1 MYLLILILI
10 LYINTQEPE
19 EKISCSLNTICDDC
33 QFCEDY
39 SNCNFFNIFCYQN
52 NSGDYMRNE
61 ELQNN
66 LSLYYKNDR
75 VINSFCNSRS
85 LTLNKAQKSFNIF
98 ESPSNTLNNI
108 FTKSFH
114 CEYYVTNKYYLEHNT
129 DQAKINF
136 EVKNSE
142 KSQIKFFIMFIYK
155 SGNSWRFFRYNDTQL
170 RNSSFTRVLDKISEF
185 QILLDFFSI
194 DTTEEINEYLVLS
207 ISTDNPSEKMKV
219 IYIIIIV
226 ILCFFILL
234 VIGLVI
240 LYFCLKRKMILEQE
254 RRVREEEERNNEQ
267 KRLVEDF
274 LKNDLIKEIF
284 SERINVND
292 CDSCTICCENFIAG
306 QSEVSITPCFHVFHY
321 DCIYKWIKEKINN
334 PCCPNCNFQFTEY
347 MKNPVKIE
355 VKRKENSS
363 DNLISK
369 VNNEGDIN
377 KKNVNFG
384 IGNEI
389 IENNNNN
396 DLLNSEQL
404 RINNKIKEEN
414 NENDKNDEND
424 NSIHIT
430 DEENKEE

>member
-10 LYINTQEPE
+10 LYIKTQDPE
-19 EKISCSLNTICDDC
+19 EKVSCSLNTVCSDC
-33 QFCEDY
+33 EFCQDY

-61 ELQNN
+61 DLQNN

-75 VINSFCNSRS
+75 DINSFCNSRS
-85 LTLNKAQKSFNIF
+85 ITLNKAQKSFNIF

-114 CEYYVTNKYYLEHNT
+114 CEYYITNKYYLEHST
-129 DQAKINF
+129 DQAKINI
-136 EVKNSE
+136 EIKNSV

-155 SGNSWRFFRYNDTQL
+155 TGNSWRFFRYNDTQI

-185 QILLDFFSI
+185 QILLDFFSL
-194 DTTEEINEYLVLS
+194 DTTEEINEYLSLS

-219 IYIIIIV
+219 IYIVIIV
-226 ILCFFILL
+226 ILCFFLLL
-234 VIGLVI
+234 VIALVI
-240 LYFCLKRKMILEQE
+240 LYYYLRRKMILEQE
-254 RRVREEEERNNEQ
+254 RRIEEQEEKNREQ

-274 LKNDLIKEIF
+274 LKNDLKKEIF
-284 SERINVND
+284 NEKTKIND
-292 CDSCTICCENFIAG
+292 CDSCTICCDEFIVG

-355 VKRKENSS
+355 VKRREKSS
-363 DNLISK
+363 NELISK
-369 VNNEGDIN
+369 ENENNEG
-377 KKNVNFG
+377 NVNVN

-389 IENNNNN
+389 NENNNN
-396 DLLNSEQL
+396 LLNSEQL
-404 RINNKIKEEN
+404 RIKNQTKEEN
-414 NENDKNDEND
+414 NVNDNDND
-424 NSIHIT
+424 NSIHIS
-430 DEENKEE
+430 EEDNKE

>member
-10 LYINTQEPE
+10 LILYIKTQDPE
-19 EKISCSLNTICDDC
+19 EKVSCSLNTVCSDC
-33 QFCEDY
+33 EFCQDY

-61 ELQNN
+61 DLQNN

-75 VINSFCNSRS
+75 DINSFCNSRS
-85 LTLNKAQKSFNIF
+85 ITLNKAQKSFNIF

-114 CEYYVTNKYYLEHNT
+114 CEYYVTNKYYLEHST
-129 DQAKINF
+129 DQAKINI
-136 EVKNSE
+136 EIKNSE

-155 SGNSWRFFRYNDTQL
+155 TGNSWRFFRYNDTQI

-185 QILLDFFSI
+185 QILLDFFSL
-194 DTTEEINEYLVLS
+194 DTTEEINEYLSLS

-219 IYIIIIV
+219 IYIVIIV
-226 ILCFFILL
+226 ILCFFALL
-234 VIGLVI
+234 VIVLVI
-240 LYFCLKRKMILEQE
+240 LYYYLRRKMILEQE
-254 RRVREEEERNNEQ
+254 RRIEEQEEKNREQ

-274 LKNDLIKEIF
+274 LKNDLKKEIF
-284 SERINVND
+284 NERTKIND
-292 CDSCTICCENFIAG
+292 CDSCTICCDEFIVG

-355 VKRKENSS
+355 VKRREKSS
-363 DNLISK
+363 NELISK
-369 VNNEGDIN
+369 EDNKIDNNDR
-377 KKNVNFG
+377 NVNVNV
-384 IGNEI
+384 GNEI
-389 IENNNNN
+389 NENNNN
-396 DLLNSEQL
+396 LLNSEQL
-404 RINNKIKEEN
+404 RIKNQTKEEN
-414 NENDKNDEND
+414 NDNDND
-424 NSIHIT
+424 NSIHIS
-430 DEENKEE
+430 EEDNKE

>member
-1 MYLLILILI
+1 M
-10 LYINTQEPE
+10 
-19 EKISCSLNTICDDC
+19 
-33 QFCEDY
+33 
-39 SNCNFFNIFCYQN
+39 
-52 NSGDYMRNE
+52 
-61 ELQNN
+61 
-66 LSLYYKNDR
+66 
-75 VINSFCNSRS
+75 
-85 LTLNKAQKSFNIF
+85 
-98 ESPSNTLNNI
+98 
-108 FTKSFH
+108 
-114 CEYYVTNKYYLEHNT
+114 EHNT

-254 RRVREEEERNNEQ
+254 RRVREEEEKNNEQ

-274 LKNDLIKEIF
+274 LKNDLKKEIF
-284 SERINVND
+284 SERININD

-306 QSEVSITPCFHVFHY
+306 QSEVSITPCLHVFHY

-377 KKNVNFG
+377 KKNVNIG

-389 IENNNNN
+389 IENNNI
-396 DLLNSEQL
+396 DLPNSEQL
-404 RINNKIKEEN
+404 RIQNK
-414 NENDKNDEND
+414 
-424 NSIHIT
+424 SF
-430 DEENKEE
+430 

>member
-10 LYINTQEPE
+10 LYIKTQEPE
-19 EKISCSLNTICDDC
+19 EKVSCSLNTVCSDC
-33 QFCEDY
+33 EFCQDY

-61 ELQNN
+61 DLQNN

-75 VINSFCNSRS
+75 DINSFCNSRS
-85 LTLNKAQKSFNIF
+85 ITLNKAQKSFNIF

-114 CEYYVTNKYYLEHNT
+114 CEFYVTNKYYLEHST
-129 DQAKINF
+129 DQAKINI
-136 EVKNSE
+136 EIKNSE

-155 SGNSWRFFRYNDTQL
+155 TGNSWRFFRYNDTQI

-185 QILLDFFSI
+185 QILLDFFSL
-194 DTTEEINEYLVLS
+194 DTTEEINEYLSLS

-219 IYIIIIV
+219 IYIVIIV
-226 ILCFFILL
+226 ILCFFLLL
-234 VIGLVI
+234 VIALVI
-240 LYFCLKRKMILEQE
+240 LYYYLRRKMILEQE
-254 RRVREEEERNNEQ
+254 RRIEEQEEKNREQ

-274 LKNDLIKEIF
+274 LKNDLKKEIF
-284 SERINVND
+284 NERTKIND
-292 CDSCTICCENFIAG
+292 CDSCTICCEDFIVG

-355 VKRKENSS
+355 VKRREKSS
-363 DNLISK
+363 SELISK
-369 VNNEGDIN
+369 EDNKIDNNDR
-377 KKNVNFG
+377 NVNVNV
-384 IGNEI
+384 GNEI
-389 IENNNNN
+389 NENNNN
-396 DLLNSEQL
+396 LLNSEQL
-404 RINNKIKEEN
+404 RIKNQTKEEN
-414 NENDKNDEND
+414 NDNVNGND
-424 NSIHIT
+424 NSIHIS
-430 DEENKEE
+430 EEDNKE

>member
-10 LYINTQEPE
+10 LYIKTQEPE
-19 EKISCSLNTICDDC
+19 EKVSCSLNTVCSDC
-33 QFCEDY
+33 EFCQDY

-61 ELQNN
+61 DLQNN

-75 VINSFCNSRS
+75 DINSFCNSRS
-85 LTLNKAQKSFNIF
+85 ITLNKAQKSFNIF

-114 CEYYVTNKYYLEHNT
+114 CEFYVTNKYYLEHNT
-129 DQAKINF
+129 DQAKINI
-136 EVKNSE
+136 ELKNSE

-155 SGNSWRFFRYNDTQL
+155 TGNSWRFFRYNDTQI

-185 QILLDFFSI
+185 QILLDFFSL
-194 DTTEEINEYLVLS
+194 DTTEEINEYLSLS

-219 IYIIIIV
+219 IYIVIIV
-226 ILCFFILL
+226 ILCFFLLL
-234 VIGLVI
+234 VIALVI
-240 LYFCLKRKMILEQE
+240 LYYYLRRKMILEQE
-254 RRVREEEERNNEQ
+254 RRIEEQEEKNREQ

-274 LKNDLIKEIF
+274 LKNDLKKEIF
-284 SERINVND
+284 NERTKIND
-292 CDSCTICCENFIAG
+292 CDSCTICCDEFIVG

-355 VKRKENSS
+355 VKRREKSS
-363 DNLISK
+363 NELISK
-369 VNNEGDIN
+369 EDNKIDNNDR
-377 KKNVNFG
+377 NVNVNV
-384 IGNEI
+384 GNEI
-389 IENNNNN
+389 NENNNN
-396 DLLNSEQL
+396 LLNSEQL
-404 RINNKIKEEN
+404 RIKNQTKEEN
-414 NENDKNDEND
+414 NDNVND
-424 NSIHIT
+424 NSIHIS
-430 DEENKEE
+430 EEDNKE

>member
-10 LYINTQEPE
+10 LYIKTQEPE
-19 EKISCSLNTICDDC
+19 EKVSCSLNTVCSDC
-33 QFCEDY
+33 EFCQDY

-61 ELQNN
+61 DLQNN

-75 VINSFCNSRS
+75 DINSFCNSRS
-85 LTLNKAQKSFNIF
+85 ITLNKAQKSFNIF

-114 CEYYVTNKYYLEHNT
+114 CEYYVTNKYYLEHST
-129 DQAKINF
+129 DQAKINI
-136 EVKNSE
+136 EIKNSE

-155 SGNSWRFFRYNDTQL
+155 TGNSWRFFRYNDTQI

-185 QILLDFFSI
+185 QILLDFFSL
-194 DTTEEINEYLVLS
+194 DTTEEINEYLSLS

-219 IYIIIIV
+219 IYIVIIV
-226 ILCFFILL
+226 ILCFFAFL
-234 VIGLVI
+234 VIALVI
-240 LYFCLKRKMILEQE
+240 LYYYLRRKMILEQE
-254 RRVREEEERNNEQ
+254 RRIEEQEEKNREQ

-274 LKNDLIKEIF
+274 LKNDLKKEIF
-284 SERINVND
+284 NERTKIND
-292 CDSCTICCENFIAG
+292 CDSCTICCDDVIVG
-306 QSEVSITPCFHVFHY
+306 QSEVSITQCFHVFHY

-355 VKRKENSS
+355 VKRREKSS
-363 DNLISK
+363 NELISK
-369 VNNEGDIN
+369 EDNKIDNNDR
-377 KKNVNFG
+377 NVNVNVN

-389 IENNNNN
+389 NENNNN
-396 DLLNSEQL
+396 LLNSEQI
-404 RINNKIKEEN
+404 RIKNQTKEEN
-414 NENDKNDEND
+414 NDNVND
-424 NSIHIT
+424 NSIHIS
-430 DEENKEE
+430 EEDNKE

>member
-10 LYINTQEPE
+10 LILYIKTQEPE
-19 EKISCSLNTICDDC
+19 EKLSCSLNTVCSDC
-33 QFCEDY
+33 EFCQDY

-61 ELQNN
+61 DLQNN

-75 VINSFCNSRS
+75 DINSFCNSRS
-85 LTLNKAQKSFNIF
+85 ITLNKAQKSFNIF

-129 DQAKINF
+129 DQAKINI
-136 EVKNSE
+136 EIKNSE

-155 SGNSWRFFRYNDTQL
+155 TGNSWRFFRYNDTQI

-185 QILLDFFSI
+185 QILLDFFSL
-194 DTTEEINEYLVLS
+194 DTTEEINEYLRLS

-219 IYIIIIV
+219 IYIVIIV
-226 ILCFFILL
+226 ILCFFLLL
-234 VIGLVI
+234 VIALVI
-240 LYFCLKRKMILEQE
+240 LYYYLRRKMILEQE
-254 RRVREEEERNNEQ
+254 RRIEEQEEKNREQ

-274 LKNDLIKEIF
+274 LKNDLKKEIF
-284 SERINVND
+284 NERTKIND
-292 CDSCTICCENFIAG
+292 CDSCTICCDEFIVG

-355 VKRKENSS
+355 VKRREKSS
-363 DNLISK
+363 NELISK
-369 VNNEGDIN
+369 EDNKIDNNDR
-377 KKNVNFG
+377 NVNVNV
-384 IGNEI
+384 GNEI
-389 IENNNNN
+389 NENNNN
-396 DLLNSEQL
+396 LLNSEQL
-404 RINNKIKEEN
+404 RIKNQTKEEN
-414 NENDKNDEND
+414 NDNVND
-424 NSIHIT
+424 NSIHIS
-430 DEENKEE
+430 EEDNKE

>member
-10 LYINTQEPE
+10 LYIKTQDTE
-19 EKISCSLNTICDDC
+19 EKVSCSLNTVCSDC
-33 QFCEDY
+33 EFCQDY

-61 ELQNN
+61 DLQNN

-75 VINSFCNSRS
+75 DINSFCNSRS
-85 LTLNKAQKSFNIF
+85 ITLNKAQKSFNIF

-129 DQAKINF
+129 DQAKINI
-136 EVKNSE
+136 ELKNSE

-155 SGNSWRFFRYNDTQL
+155 TGNSWRFFRYNDTQI

-185 QILLDFFSI
+185 QILLDFFSL
-194 DTTEEINEYLVLS
+194 DTTEEINEYLSLS

-219 IYIIIIV
+219 IYIVIIV
-226 ILCFFILL
+226 ILCFFLLL
-234 VIGLVI
+234 VIALVI
-240 LYFCLKRKMILEQE
+240 LYYYLRRKMILEQE
-254 RRVREEEERNNEQ
+254 RRIEEQEEKNREQ

-274 LKNDLIKEIF
+274 LKNDLKKEIF
-284 SERINVND
+284 NERTKIND
-292 CDSCTICCENFIAG
+292 CDSCTICCEDFIVG

-355 VKRKENSS
+355 VKRREKSS
-363 DNLISK
+363 NELISK
-369 VNNEGDIN
+369 EDNKIDNNDRNVKVN
-377 KKNVNFG
+377 V
-384 IGNEI
+384 GNEI
-389 IENNNNN
+389 NENNSN
-396 DLLNSEQL
+396 LLNSEQI
-404 RINNKIKEEN
+404 RIKNQTKEEN
-414 NENDKNDEND
+414 NDNVNDND
-424 NSIHIT
+424 NSIHIS
-430 DEENKEE
+430 EEDNKE

>member
-10 LYINTQEPE
+10 LILYIKTQDTE
-19 EKISCSLNTICDDC
+19 EKVSCSLNTVCSDC
-33 QFCEDY
+33 EFCQDY

-61 ELQNN
+61 DLQNN

-75 VINSFCNSRS
+75 DINSFCNSRRI
-85 LTLNKAQKSFNIF
+85 TLNKAQKSFNIF

-114 CEYYVTNKYYLEHNT
+114 CEYYLTNKYYLEHST
-129 DQAKINF
+129 DQAKINI
-136 EVKNSE
+136 EIKNSE

-155 SGNSWRFFRYNDTQL
+155 TGNSWRFFRYNDTQI

-185 QILLDFFSI
+185 QILLDFFSL
-194 DTTEEINEYLVLS
+194 DTTEEINEYLSLS

-219 IYIIIIV
+219 IYIVIIV
-226 ILCFFILL
+226 ILCFFLLL
-234 VIGLVI
+234 VIVLVI
-240 LYFCLKRKMILEQE
+240 LYYYLRRKMILEQE
-254 RRVREEEERNNEQ
+254 RRIEEQEEKNREQ

-274 LKNDLIKEIF
+274 LKNDLKKEIF
-284 SERINVND
+284 NERTKIND
-292 CDSCTICCENFIAG
+292 CDSCTICCEDFIVG

-355 VKRKENSS
+355 VKRREKSS
-363 DNLISK
+363 NELISK
-369 VNNEGDIN
+369 EDNKIDNNDR
-377 KKNVNFG
+377 NVNVNV
-384 IGNEI
+384 GNEI
-389 IENNNNN
+389 NENNNN
-396 DLLNSEQL
+396 LLNSEQL
-404 RINNKIKEEN
+404 RIKNQTKEEN
-414 NENDKNDEND
+414 NDNVNDND
-424 NSIHIT
+424 NSIHIS
-430 DEENKEE
+430 EEDNKE

>member
-10 LYINTQEPE
+10 LILYIKTQDPE
-19 EKISCSLNTICDDC
+19 EKVSCSLNTVCSDC
-33 QFCEDY
+33 EFCQDY

-61 ELQNN
+61 DLQNN

-75 VINSFCNSRS
+75 DINSFCNSRS
-85 LTLNKAQKSFNIF
+85 ITLNKAQKSFNIF

-114 CEYYVTNKYYLEHNT
+114 CEYYLTNNYYLEHST
-129 DQAKINF
+129 DQAKINI
-136 EVKNSE
+136 EIKNSE

-155 SGNSWRFFRYNDTQL
+155 TGNSWRFFRYNDTQI

-185 QILLDFFSI
+185 QILLDFFSL
-194 DTTEEINEYLVLS
+194 DTTEEINEYLSLS

-219 IYIIIIV
+219 IYIVIIV
-226 ILCFFILL
+226 ILCFFAFL
-234 VIGLVI
+234 VIALVI
-240 LYFCLKRKMILEQE
+240 LYYYLRRKMILEQE
-254 RRVREEEERNNEQ
+254 RRIEEQEEKNREQ

-274 LKNDLIKEIF
+274 LKNDLKKEIF
-284 SERINVND
+284 NERTKIND
-292 CDSCTICCENFIAG
+292 CDSCTICCDEFIVG

-355 VKRKENSS
+355 VKRREKSS
-363 DNLISK
+363 NELISK
-369 VNNEGDIN
+369 EDNKIDNNDR
-377 KKNVNFG
+377 NVNVNV
-384 IGNEI
+384 GNEI
-389 IENNNNN
+389 NENNNN
-396 DLLNSEQL
+396 LLNSEQL
-404 RINNKIKEEN
+404 RIKNQTKEEN
-414 NENDKNDEND
+414 NDNVND
-424 NSIHIT
+424 NSIHIS
-430 DEENKEE
+430 EEDNKE

>member
-10 LYINTQEPE
+10 LYIKTQEPE
-19 EKISCSLNTICDDC
+19 EKVSCSLNTVCSDC
-33 QFCEDY
+33 EFCQDY

-61 ELQNN
+61 DLQNN

-75 VINSFCNSRS
+75 DINSFCNSRS
-85 LTLNKAQKSFNIF
+85 ITLNKAQKSFNIF

-114 CEYYVTNKYYLEHNT
+114 CEYYITNKYYLEHNT
-129 DQAKINF
+129 DQAKINI
-136 EVKNSE
+136 EIKNSE

-155 SGNSWRFFRYNDTQL
+155 TGNSWRFFRYNDTQI

-185 QILLDFFSI
+185 QILLDFFSL
-194 DTTEEINEYLVLS
+194 DTIEEINEYLRLS

-219 IYIIIIV
+219 IYIVIIV
-226 ILCFFILL
+226 ILCFFAFL
-234 VIGLVI
+234 VIALVI
-240 LYFCLKRKMILEQE
+240 LYYYLRRKMILEQE
-254 RRVREEEERNNEQ
+254 RRIEEQEEKNREQ

-274 LKNDLIKEIF
+274 LKNDLKKEIF
-284 SERINVND
+284 NERTKIND
-292 CDSCTICCENFIAG
+292 CDSCTICCDEFIVG

-355 VKRKENSS
+355 VKRREKSS
-363 DNLISK
+363 NELISK
-369 VNNEGDIN
+369 EDNKIDNNDR
-377 KKNVNFG
+377 NVNVNV
-384 IGNEI
+384 GNEI
-389 IENNNNN
+389 NENNNN
-396 DLLNSEQL
+396 LLNSEQL
-404 RINNKIKEEN
+404 RIKNQTKEEN
-414 NENDKNDEND
+414 NDNVND
-424 NSIHIT
+424 NSIHIS
-430 DEENKEE
+430 EEDNKE